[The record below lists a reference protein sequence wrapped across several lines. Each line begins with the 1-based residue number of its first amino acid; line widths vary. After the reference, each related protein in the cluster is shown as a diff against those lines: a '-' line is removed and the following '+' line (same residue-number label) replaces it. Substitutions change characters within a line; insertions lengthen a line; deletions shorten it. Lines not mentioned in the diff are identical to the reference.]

1 MIRSIGGGVTAGYV
15 TQVGVLFPNRFA
27 LAFRK
32 YALNAKTGAKL
43 WEPPGRE
50 NVLACAVAKWGDVYR
65 FRGRQCLRL
74 RPKVK
79 EDREQAG
86 VASKRPGLEMLHPDF
101 EPKAFEP
108 VATLSDT
115 KL

>member
-1 MIRSIGGGVTAGYV
+1 
-15 TQVGVLFPNRFA
+15 
-27 LAFRK
+27 
-32 YALNAKTGAKL
+32 
-43 WEPPGRE
+43 
-50 NVLACAVAKWGDVYR
+50 
-65 FRGRQCLRL
+65 
-74 RPKVK
+74 VK

-86 VASKRPGLEMLHPDF
+86 VASKRPGLKMLHPDF